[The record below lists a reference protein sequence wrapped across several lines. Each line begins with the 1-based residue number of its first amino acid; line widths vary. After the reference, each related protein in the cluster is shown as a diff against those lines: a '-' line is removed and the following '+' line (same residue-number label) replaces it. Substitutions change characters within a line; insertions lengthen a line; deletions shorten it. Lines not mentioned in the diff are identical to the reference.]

1 MPEDNEDLEIPEAK
15 RDHRAKPKRAG
26 DEVSANYRLARR
38 TLMKS
43 LKACT
48 IGTASFMDHA
58 KAIYQNEWAFIET
71 RIALGMLPE
80 KFTVGSTKVVYV
92 YKAHVVPFA
101 DGSETTV
108 TLPSFKAASSPT
120 APKETHTP
128 TQSELDQQ
136 AALTK
141 LESAYRFVNKQLI
154 KSAKLCNDG
163 TNVGLRHTKLI
174 RDLATKHLE
183 NRQSVGAIPQDITA
197 ATAKEGI
204 RYVTYRGSDD
214 TLKNVKVQS
223 DEELR
228 NVLAE
233 QQAAQGKGRYMS
245 DEDNAIRKEL
255 DGKFGET

>member
-1 MPEDNEDLEIPEAK
+1 MAEGNEDLEIPEAK
-15 RDHRAKPKRAG
+15 RDHRAKTKRAV
-26 DEVSANYRLARR
+26 DEVSGNYKRARL
-38 TLMKS
+38 TLLKS

-58 KAIYQNEWAFIET
+58 KAIYENEWAFIET

-80 KFTVGSTKVVYV
+80 KFTVGSTRVIYV
-92 YKAHVVPFA
+92 FKAHIVRF
-101 DGSETTV
+101 DDRETTV
-108 TLPSFKAASSPT
+108 TLPSFKAAPVPT
-120 APKETHTP
+120 TRETRTA
-128 TQSELDQQ
+128 TQSELDQR
-136 AALTK
+136 AALMK

-154 KSAKLCNDG
+154 KSAKECSDG

-183 NRQSVGAIPQDITA
+183 NRQSIGAIPQDIA
-197 ATAKEGI
+197 AASAKEGI

-214 TLKNVKVQS
+214 TLRSVKVQS

-233 QQAAQGKGRYMS
+233 QQEAQGNGGYTS

-255 DGKFGET
+255 DERFGES